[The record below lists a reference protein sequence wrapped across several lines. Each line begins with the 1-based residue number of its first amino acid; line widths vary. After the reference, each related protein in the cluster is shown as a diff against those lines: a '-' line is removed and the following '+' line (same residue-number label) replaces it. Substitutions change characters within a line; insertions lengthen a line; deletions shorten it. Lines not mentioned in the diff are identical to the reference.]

1 MSTPERAEL
10 DDLRLD
16 PSSAIPVA
24 EQIQVQVVDLIGT
37 GVLPAG
43 RRLPAVRALAAALGV
58 APGTVAKAYR
68 ALEQEGFVETAGR
81 NGTVVADQQVEA
93 TARTRQQLRAVL
105 QPLLDAGMSPGDVQ
119 RLVRSVLEG

>member
-1 MSTPERAEL
+1 MSTSDPSAL
-10 DDLRLD
+10 PGLRLD
-16 PSSAIPVA
+16 PTSALPVA
-24 EQIQVQVVDLIGT
+24 EQIQVQVVDLVGT

-43 RRLPAVRALAAALGV
+43 RRLPPVRELATALGV

-105 QPLLDAGMSPGDVQ
+105 QPLLDAGMSPAEVQ
-119 RLVRSVLEG
+119 RLVRSVLES